1 MNKIRCLLS
10 NFQWQFLFLVL
21 FSFKQL

>member
-10 NFQWQFLFLVL
+10 NFQWQFLFLVQ